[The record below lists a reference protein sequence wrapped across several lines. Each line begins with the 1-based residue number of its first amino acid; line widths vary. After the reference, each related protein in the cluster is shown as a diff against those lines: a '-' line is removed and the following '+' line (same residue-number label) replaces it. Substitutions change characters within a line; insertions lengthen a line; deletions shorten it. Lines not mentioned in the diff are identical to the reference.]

1 MPKTKKAVAEEAV
14 EKVKTVAEEAKAT
27 VKAAAETVSEKA
39 EATVEKAK
47 TAAKAVAAKPRR
59 AAAKKTD
66 AAKPNA
72 AKKAD
77 KLDAKVVIEL
87 PNVSES
93 TDSLIERA
101 KTDWTAKGNALADMK
116 QLTLYINAA
125 EGMVYYVV
133 NDDYLSG
140 NFAI

>member
-1 MPKTKKAVAEEAV
+1 MPNTKKEVAEEAV
-14 EKVKTVAEEAKAT
+14 KKVEAVAEDAKAT
-27 VKAAAETVSEKA
+27 VKAAAETVTEKA

-47 TAAKAVAAKPRR
+47 TAAKKAVAKPRR
-59 AAAKKTD
+59 T
-66 AAKPNA
+66 A
-72 AKKAD
+72 AKKAAPAKKAAD
-77 KLDAKVVIEL
+77 QIEAKVVIEL

-101 KTDWTAKGNALADMK
+101 KADWTAKGNALTDMK
-116 QLTLYINAA
+116 QLTLYINAV